1 MNRWTNFELSNF
13 LDQLNDYSILAL
25 LVSGFASTDQ
35 RLDFGLN
42 METLGLNFSEKPFC
56 DVNEHEF
63 FDVWDS
69 DINSVRL

>member
-1 MNRWTNFELSNF
+1 MASLTGNASN
-13 LDQLNDYSILAL
+13 
-25 LVSGFASTDQ
+25 DQ

-56 DVNEHEF
+56 DVSEHEF

-69 DINSVRL
+69 DINSVRKSTLLANLTFASLTSI